1 MWQWIAESVFV
12 RFEFDLPVEPLKSR
26 ILEGKVIFAMVDGGL
41 VDWFI
46 LSSWCRSQG
55 LGAVGIANR
64 KRILFFSNPLI
75 LARVLFRRM
84 SYADAICSEQKYP
97 RLICFSGRERKKLNL
112 PTPTEALLSTV
123 YANAQSAGTLGGYY
137 LVPVFILWRRHA
149 RGGGRHLSEYLLG
162 LSSKPNTLGK
172 LWYLLRRRNDSSV
185 RALGFLPLI
194 AKEHLE
200 KLEGYDENEAMRA
213 AKSARR
219 KVLVWV
225 QQEVR
230 VLLGPRY
237 HSPSLIKE
245 TVLRD
250 AEIQALISKL
260 SIEQGVD
267 RKKLM
272 SVAYQNLT
280 EIVSNYRIRLIE
292 VLFVFLTWLFSKVF
306 DGLDA
311 RDEEWQNV
319 REIMRHKPVA
329 FVPCHRSHLDYLVI
343 PYLLFSHDM
352 VTPHIAAG
360 INLSF
365 WPVGR
370 YLRMAGAFFIRRTF
384 RGDPLYQALLG
395 KYIQTLLKNRYNLK
409 FFIEGTRSRSGKM
422 LAPAYGILKMVLEAH
437 ESHVCEDVALVPV
450 SICYDEVPEQGSY
463 TRELG
468 GGDKVKE
475 SAWELFKSRKLFRRR
490 FGKVYVRVGSPIYA
504 KASASMPDVEPRLR
518 LQKTAF
524 QICKVICDIT
534 PITPKSLVST
544 VLLCHRN
551 ALVTESEVLR
561 LSLSLASYV
570 RRINRELSVTSDVEI
585 ERSVE
590 KTIKRLKKSGV
601 IFDGEG
607 SPKAYACE
615 TRKRSLLSFYKNNG
629 IHCFILPSIALLAYY
644 RAWHL
649 TKRPEDFETHF
660 KEAAFELRDLLKFEF
675 FFNPRAEF
683 TNELEVASTYLFGD
697 GGQLDPLV
705 WAKHLKTKFPVAT
718 DVSVLARIPGELVES
733 YWTLG
738 EFLSLS
744 AELPLDKKALLGKV
758 FRFAEVRWQQGE
770 LFFPESISMLNYSN
784 GLLFLEN
791 QGVLSLEKVGDK
803 TTVSLVPGA
812 DFDRTR
818 ALLSYYRDI
827 MQEKDETFR
836 SLPNAFGKAPSER
849 EGG

>member
-1 MWQWIAESVFV
+1 LGKIYFWIDRLWQWIAESVFV
-12 RFEFDLPVEPLKSR
+12 RFEFDLPVEQLKLRASQ
-26 ILEGKVIFAMVDGGL
+26 GKVVFAMVDGGL

-64 KRILFFSNPLI
+64 KRILFFSNPFVLV
-75 LARVLFRRM
+75 RVLFRRM
-84 SYADAICSEQKYP
+84 SYADAICSAQKYP

-112 PTPTEALLSTV
+112 PTPTEALLSAV
-123 YANAQSAGTLGGYY
+123 YSKAQSEGNLSGYY

-149 RGGGRHLSEYLLG
+149 RGGARQLSEYLLG
-162 LSSKPNTLGK
+162 LSSKPNTFGK

-185 RALGFLPLI
+185 RALGFLPLTS
-194 AKEHLE
+194 KEPLE
-200 KLEGYDENEAMRA
+200 KLEGYDENESMRA

-250 AEIQALISKL
+250 AEIQALITKL
-260 SIEQGVD
+260 SSEQGVD

-450 SICYDEVPEQGSY
+450 SICYDEVPEQGAY

-468 GGDKVKE
+468 GGVKVKE
-475 SAWELFKSRKLFRRR
+475 NAWELLKSRKLVRRR
-490 FGKVYVRVGSPIYA
+490 FGKVYVRVGPPIYA
-504 KASASMPDVEPRLR
+504 KQNAAMPDVDPRLR

-524 QICKVICDIT
+524 QICKAICDIT

-551 ALVTESEVLR
+551 ALVTEQEILR
-561 LSLSLASYV
+561 ISLELAAYV
-570 RRINRELSVTSDVEI
+570 RRIGRELSVSSQVEI

-590 KTIKRLKKSGV
+590 KTLKRLKKSGV

-607 SPKAYACE
+607 SPKAVACE
-615 TRKRSLLSFYKNNG
+615 TRKRSLLSFYKNNA

-644 RAWHL
+644 RAKHL
-649 TKRPEDFETHF
+649 TERTEEFEAHF

-683 TNELEVASTYLFGD
+683 SKELEVATEYLFGSVSP
-697 GGQLDPLV
+697 LDPAS
-705 WAKHLKTKFPVAT
+705 WAENLEAKFPVVT
-718 DVSVLARIPGELVES
+718 DVSVFSRIPGELFES
-733 YWTLG
+733 YWTLA
-738 EFLSLS
+738 EFLSVATELS
-744 AELPLDKKALLGKV
+744 MDKKSLLAKV
-758 FRFAEVRWQQGE
+758 FRSAETKWQQGQ
-770 LFFPESISMLNYSN
+770 LLFPESISMLNYGN
-784 GLLFLEN
+784 ALLFLEN
-791 QGVLSLEKVGDK
+791 QGAVSLEKVGEK
-803 TTVSLVPGA
+803 TTVSLVPGQ
-812 DFDRTR
+812 DFRQILS
-818 ALLSYYRDI
+818 LLSFYR
-827 MQEKDETFR
+827 
-836 SLPNAFGKAPSER
+836 SV
-849 EGG
+849 